1 MAVRLNDLDRE
12 SMSQS
17 LASDP
22 DESDHLEVHNTFKH
36 RGRILGRWKRLV
48 KANSLLYLI
57 FSSICFIHLFLFSR
71 TQNFHSY
78 VVCITAIFAALWGL
92 STGFSFGDPSSV
104 RIYINSVIT
113 GFASAVVCIY
123 TFVVLS
129 VMVLQSIDQKYE
141 EQFDNFKVNEVRLGD
156 KYWKIKILAYLNLSF
171 LLDLANI

>member
-78 VVCITAIFAALWGL
+78 VVCMIAIFAALWGL

-113 GFASAVVCIY
+113 GFASGVICVY

-129 VMVLQSIDQKYE
+129 VMVLQSIDEKYE
-141 EQFDNFKVNEVRLGD
+141 EQFDNFKINEVRVD
-156 KYWKIKILAYLNLSF
+156 YK
-171 LLDLANI
+171 